1 MRNETPGI
9 LTGRKPGSLP
19 GAAWPLSLSHCQ
31 TAPADTS
38 QEVRRAG
45 GRCSPRALELG
56 HEPALGEVS
65 AASRR
70 IQGTSVSQKCCGE
83 RITVTA
89 RVWGMHPPSSSAG
102 CRRKAHFCSG
112 NWSICGFL

>member
-9 LTGRKPGSLP
+9 LNGRKPGLYTGQP
-19 GAAWPLSLSHCQ
+19 GCCQ

-38 QEVRRAG
+38 QEVLRAG
-45 GRCSPRALELG
+45 GRCSPLPSELG

-70 IQGTSVSQKCCGE
+70 TQGTSISQECSGE
-83 RITVTA
+83 RVTVTTRA
-89 RVWGMHPPSSSAG
+89 WGMHLPSSSAG
-102 CRRKAHFCSG
+102 CRRRARFCSG
-112 NWSICGFL
+112 NWSICGLL

>member
-9 LTGRKPGSLP
+9 LNGRKPGSLH

-38 QEVRRAG
+38 QEVLRAG
-45 GRCSPRALELG
+45 GRCSPLPAELG

-70 IQGTSVSQKCCGE
+70 IQGTPISQECCGE
-83 RITVTA
+83 RVTVTT
-89 RVWGMHPPSSSAG
+89 RVWGMHLPSSSAG
-102 CRRKAHFCSG
+102 CR
-112 NWSICGFL
+112 